1 MSIKETKNLLRTCRI
16 VPNRLLGQ
24 NFTVEPSVFA
34 KLVQYANLAKD
45 DVVLEV
51 GAGFGFLTGFLS
63 EKCGSVV
70 AVEKDS
76 RVADV
81 LRERFRHASN
91 VTVMLA
97 DVLKANLPDFNKVVA
112 IPPYCLSSRLVVWL
126 LNQKI
131 DSAVWVLQ
139 REFADRLVAA
149 VGSESYS
156 WLTVVAYHSLKV
168 ELLDAVPKHFFFP
181 QPEVDS
187 VIIRLIP
194 WNETPFKVND
204 KTLFLRMVRWL
215 FTQRNKK
222 LCNAIV
228 PFIKITRKV
237 TRDEAERIAA
247 SFACRDKRVRALSPK
262 DFGAIANVLA
272 Y

>member
-1 MSIKETKNLLRTCRI
+1 MSIRETKTLLRTRRI

-24 NFTVEPSVFA
+24 NFTVEPSVFT
-34 KLVQYANLAKD
+34 KLVQYANLSKS

-51 GAGFGFLTGFLS
+51 GAGFGFLTDFLS
-63 EKCGSVV
+63 ESCGAVL

-81 LRERFRHASN
+81 LHERFQHSNN
-91 VTVMLA
+91 VTVMLGDA
-97 DVLKANLPDFNKVVA
+97 LKADLPGFNKVVA
-112 IPPYCLSSRLVVWL
+112 IPPYYLSSHLVVWL
-126 LNQKI
+126 LTQKV
-131 DSAVWVLQ
+131 DCAVWVLQ
-139 REFADRLVAA
+139 QEFADRLVAA

-156 WLTVVAYHSLKV
+156 WLTVVAYHSLRV

-187 VIIRLIP
+187 VIIRLTP
-194 WNETPFKVND
+194 WGQEPFTVND

-222 LCNAIV
+222 LNNALV
-228 PFIKITRKV
+228 PFIKSTLNVAKEDAEKV
-237 TRDEAERIAA
+237 
-247 SFACRDKRVRALSPK
+247 ACIIPFHEKRVRELPPEAFGDLANAL
-262 DFGAIANVLA
+262 IR
-272 Y
+272 